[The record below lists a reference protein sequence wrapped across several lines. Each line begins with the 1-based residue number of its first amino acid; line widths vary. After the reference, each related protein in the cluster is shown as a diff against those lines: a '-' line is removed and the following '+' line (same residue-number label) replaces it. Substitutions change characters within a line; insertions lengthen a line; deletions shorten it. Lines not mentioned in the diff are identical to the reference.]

1 MLNLSDEQLAAFQA
15 AMKKRIEEEAKNS
28 VLELDR
34 TLDVVVSKLVNEG
47 WTLPAELP
55 IAAVN
60 ALGKT
65 TELDDVNTFMADFYS
80 YDDQRNMKSMIKGI
94 QESKIKPGLLKI
106 VNECW

>member
-1 MLNLSDEQLAAFQA
+1 MLNLSDDQLTAFQA
-15 AMKKRIEEEAKNS
+15 AMRKRVEEEAKNS

-65 TELDDVNTFMADFYS
+65 TELNSVYTSDMV
-80 YDDQRNMKSMIKGI
+80 
-94 QESKIKPGLLKI
+94 
-106 VNECW
+106 